1 MPVEPRKR
9 QILSSG
15 WCRKKEEIEWKLSAV
30 NKSKR
35 YISPRERVFLPP
47 LSSLIYS
54 EEEGSTVF
62 CVPLSASLFMCQGVG
77 RFRCKDVML
86 PDQLTRMCVLFH
98 REHPENAST
107 SGECLPVTPDTPR
120 NSLDFPHDPEPLP
133 FSAPAQNCLIG
144 IKNKFSTLTL
154 MM

>member
-35 YISPRERVFLPP
+35 YISPWERVFLPP
-47 LSSLIYS
+47 PSSLIYS

-62 CVPLSASLFMCQGVG
+62 CVPLSASLFMCREVG
-77 RFRCKDVML
+77 RYRCADVML
-86 PDQLTRMCVLFH
+86 PDQLTWMCVFFH
-98 REHPENAST
+98 REHHENAST
-107 SGECLPVTPDTPR
+107 SGKCLPITPVTPHD
-120 NSLDFPHDPEPLP
+120 SVDFPHDR
-133 FSAPAQNCLIG
+133 FSVKYLYLFLHWHKIA
-144 IKNKFSTLTL
+144 
-154 MM
+154 